1 MSRADQRAQTRQ
13 RILDAARAR
22 FEQDGFEGASVREI
36 AQEAGVAAGTVIM
49 HFDGKAELL
58 HAALF
63 EELERALD
71 EALAP
76 RAEGSPFVDAL
87 DAVGER
93 MFAAYTAR
101 PTLSRVLLKESLFA
115 PAPWAE
121 RFVGQ
126 HQRVHAWIQAQGA
139 DTLPQDALALFGV
152 AWLSFFTYALLAWAQ
167 GAHPSPVGLLSRLSR
182 QHLAAAQTGAQTA
195 PTTGP
200 SAPWRQGEL
209 G

>member
-1 MSRADQRAQTRQ
+1 MSRAEQRAQTRQ

-22 FEQDGFEGASVREI
+22 FERDGFEGASVREI

-58 HAALF
+58 YAALF
-63 EELERALD
+63 EDLERALD

-76 RAEGSPFVDAL
+76 QAEGVTFAEAL

-101 PTLSRVLLKESLFA
+101 PSLSRVLLKESMFA
-115 PAPWAE
+115 AAPWSE

-126 HQRVHAWIQAQGA
+126 HQRVHAWIQARGA
-139 DTLPQDALALFGV
+139 AELPPDALALFGV
-152 AWLSFFTYALLAWAQ
+152 AWLSFFTYALLAWVQ
-167 GAHPSPVGLLSRLSR
+167 GAHPSPLGLLSRLSR
-182 QHLAAAQTGAQTA
+182 QHLAGAMSAAS
-195 PTTGP
+195 P
-200 SAPWRQGEL
+200 SAPWGQREG

>member
-13 RILDAARAR
+13 RILDAARVC
-22 FEQDGFEGASVREI
+22 FERDGFDGASVREI

-63 EELERALD
+63 DELERALD
-71 EALAP
+71 EALAAP
-76 RAEGSPFVDAL
+76 ADELPLVEAL
-87 DAVGER
+87 DVVGER
-93 MFAAYTAR
+93 MFAAYTSR

-115 PAPWAE
+115 PSPWAE

-126 HQRVHAWIQAQGA
+126 HQRAHAWILARGR
-139 DTLPQDALALFGV
+139 DTLSAEALALFGV
-152 AWLSFFTYALLAWAQ
+152 AWLSFFTFALLAWTQ
-167 GAHPSPVGLLSRLSR
+167 GAHADPVGLLGRLTR
-182 QHLAAAQTGAQTA
+182 QHLAAAQAGSSATA
-195 PTTGP
+195 
-200 SAPWRQGEL
+200 SAPWRQGDP

>member
-63 EELERALD
+63 DELERALD

-76 RAEGSPFVDAL
+76 PAEGLPFAEAL
-87 DAVGER
+87 DAVGAR

-115 PAPWAE
+115 PAPWSE

-139 DTLPQDALALFGV
+139 ATLPPDALALFGV

-182 QHLAAAQTGAQTA
+182 QHLAGAQA
-195 PTTGP
+195 NADL
-200 SAPWRQGEL
+200 SAPWRQAAPG
-209 G
+209 